1 MIVSTRLRILLTKL
15 FSVNKLKWQAI
26 LSLSIFTQI
35 SIAATLNSASS
46 IDQLKNI
53 YSIAQ
58 DQKGFVWM
66 AGQRGLIRYDGK
78 SLIHYSASSKQWH
91 IPYTWI
97 NALDIKNDDEL
108 VISTEDGN
116 IYLFNTRTGENK
128 KLSIDID
135 TSSIYK
141 QLLAGNDIYFYMPGP
156 NQLYRY
162 NLATKKTQLITTGIT
177 VKELVKTENGVYFY
191 TDNSVYKVDDL
202 LVSKIYEGEI
212 ANVVADK
219 GHIYVATSTS
229 LTKLHDSK
237 IIKAKTLTQEI
248 KHLILANDKEHIF
261 VLYNDNSIGYLNK
274 NLESS
279 PSPYKSHQSKSVRKI
294 FHDSSNVLWLFG
306 NQGVHKLSP
315 NLIEDNPRFF
325 DVHINAIGLTE
336 IDDEIVIAS
345 YGAGLHSYDGA
356 SIYKDRFEQANHQL
370 NSSAKHILDVVSDN
384 SVIYMATFDGIWSY
398 DTKANVYQKLKF
410 EGSNQVFIK
419 IRKIGSKLYLGTD
432 ANGILVYDL
441 ATSSITDKLNDK
453 SALSSLEVL
462 DIISVNN
469 SFWVATASGLD
480 IYFPGSNTVKNVI
493 QTNGIKVTSLE
504 YLNGKIYAFT
514 KGNGVYI
521 LNNEGETLS
530 HIANGIDFN
539 NSTVIDNKIL
549 GSSSSGLFWI
559 EPGDESY
566 AVIEGTQEYGF
577 TSPAIV
583 KDDFAYVG
591 HYGGVV
597 TFPLTNNLEID
608 APIQIAKTT
617 VSGQSWID
625 NKPINIS
632 SSNDV
637 ITLELASLDY
647 RKGIKKRF
655 QYRINDGL
663 WQKINGDQ
671 LTLTG
676 LASGSYD
683 IAIKGTNSL
692 AQWST
697 QQAFVEINVAYP
709 WYWTPHIRIIYLVL
723 AVCLTAFI
731 SWLLYLRSKSISHI
745 HQLLSSEIKIKG
757 RTAVKVSK
765 QLEQALELIED
776 IKTREGNELN
786 KALLD
791 SSVSIVSEAIEELK
805 DESTGKEP
813 DNLYGKTLE
822 VAVPYLS
829 DFLKTK
835 YRANL
840 TPQLSVNIDE
850 IPYELQADIYKIIYE
865 ALMSAILNG
874 SGRNFKL
881 TLQMFKEKLWLT
893 IHDDTK
899 SLANFNDRI
908 NFDMAMYYIRQ
919 IGNKHNASINAF
931 EEADESSQLIV
942 SFPTLK

>member
-1 MIVSTRLRILLTKL
+1 MTVSTRLKTLLTKL
-15 FSVNKLKWQAI
+15 FSVNELKWQVI
-26 LSLSIFTQI
+26 LSLSLCSQI
-35 SIAATLNSASS
+35 SIAETLNSATS
-46 IDQLKNI
+46 IEQLKNI

-58 DQKGFVWM
+58 DRKGFIWM

-97 NALDIKNDDEL
+97 NALDVKSDDEL
-108 VISTEDGN
+108 VVSTEDGN
-116 IYLFNTRTGENK
+116 IYLFNTRTGDNS
-128 KLSIDID
+128 KLAIDID

-141 QLLAGNDIYFYMPGP
+141 QLLAQNDIYFYMPGP
-156 NQLYRY
+156 DQLYRY
-162 NLATKKTQLITTGIT
+162 NLTTKKTQLITTGIA
-177 VKELVKTENGVYFY
+177 VKALIKTEYGVYFS
-191 TDNSVYKVDDL
+191 TDNAVYKIEGL
-202 LVSKIYEGEI
+202 LVSKIYEGQI
-212 ANVVADK
+212 ATVMADK
-219 GHIYVATSTS
+219 NYLYVATNTS
-229 LTKLHDSK
+229 LIKLHDSK
-237 IIKAKTLTQEI
+237 TVKTKTLTHKI
-248 KHLILANDKEHIF
+248 KHLILANDKQHF
-261 VLYNDNSIGYLNK
+261 YVLFDDNSIGYLNK
-274 NLESS
+274 NLQSL
-279 PSPYKSHQSKSVRKI
+279 PSPYKRHQSKSVRKI
-294 FHDSSNVLWLFG
+294 FHDSSNVLWLYG
-306 NQGVHKLSP
+306 NQGIHKLSP

-345 YGAGLHSYDGA
+345 YGAGLHSYKENSA
-356 SIYKDRFEQANHQL
+356 YREHFELANRQL

-384 SVIYMATFDGIWSY
+384 NIIYMATFDGIWSY
-398 DTKANVYQKLKF
+398 DKGDKVYKKLEF
-410 EGSNQVFIK
+410 EGDNQVFIK

-441 ATSSITDKLNDK
+441 ATSSIIDTLNDK

-469 SFWVATASGLD
+469 SFWIATASGLD
-480 IYFPGSNTVKNVI
+480 IYYPGSDKVKNALK
-493 QTNGIKVTSLE
+493 TNGIKVTSLE
-504 YLNGKIYAFT
+504 FLNGKMYAFT
-514 KGNGVYI
+514 KGSGVFI
-521 LNNEGETLS
+521 LNSEGETLS
-530 HIANGIDFN
+530 HIANGIDFS
-539 NSTVIDNKIL
+539 NSTVIGSKIL
-549 GSSSSGLFWI
+549 GSSRSGLFWI
-559 EPGDESY
+559 NTDDESY

-583 KDDFAYVG
+583 KDNFAYVG

-597 TFPLTNNLEID
+597 SFPLTNNQEID
-608 APIQIAKTT
+608 APIQVAKTT

-625 NKPINIS
+625 NKPINID

-637 ITLELASLDY
+637 ITLELASLDF

-655 QYRINDGL
+655 QYKINDGL
-663 WQKINGDQ
+663 WQKINGNQ

-692 AQWST
+692 AQWSN

-723 AVCLTAFI
+723 VVCLTAFI
-731 SWLLYLRSKSISHI
+731 SWLLYLRSRSISHI

-776 IKTREGNELN
+776 IKTREDNELN
-786 KALLD
+786 LALLD

-813 DNLYGKTLE
+813 DSLYGKTLD
-822 VAVPYLS
+822 VAIPYLS
-829 DFLKTK
+829 DFLKAK

-840 TPQLSVNIDE
+840 TPQISVNVDD
-850 IPYELQADIYKIIYE
+850 IPYELQSDIYKIIYE